1 MEPDEADSGLQRR
14 RSQHRVE
21 QIAPMSQADEFYY
34 VDTRPNHSYS
44 TRVYVTNQPDYGDV
58 YDEAAS
64 HGGHY
69 PQDDLYEGPQY
80 DGEFLDPNEGYP
92 QRNPVDRRQSRKNMG
107 KAIVT
112 GLNTARVKEI
122 KGRLR
127 PAFSPDEL
135 IDSVERRNPVGGG
148 PQDVI
153 ENVDVSGMSIMERMK
168 VLESKA
174 ASSNKGPPPPTYPK
188 PRPVSFGAITVQPI
202 PHHSGRH
209 SGGQSGSP
217 SSSVLND
224 RPAIPPSRNDRPAIP
239 SSRSEPRLPVAA
251 PSSRPTSQIA
261 LDEAPWYFGSIDQ
274 NRCEEK
280 LKVLNTEGAFL
291 IRLSKKGETRMQP
304 YTLCVFHENDIYNL
318 MIRQKTNNKLAVGSE
333 KNGEPEFATLA
344 DLVKFHADIPIEIIP
359 KSKSRKTSGGKVWL
373 KMTPLK

>member
-1 MEPDEADSGLQRR
+1 MCS
-14 RSQHRVE
+14 SRVC
-21 QIAPMSQADEFYY
+21 SK
-34 VDTRPNHSYS
+34 
-44 TRVYVTNQPDYGDV
+44 
-58 YDEAAS
+58 
-64 HGGHY
+64 
-69 PQDDLYEGPQY
+69 
-80 DGEFLDPNEGYP
+80 EGYP

-251 PSSRPTSQIA
+251 PSSRPTSQVSKR
-261 LDEAPWYFGSIDQ
+261 FRGT
-274 NRCEEK
+274 
-280 LKVLNTEGAFL
+280 LN
-291 IRLSKKGETRMQP
+291 LSKAKSNSL
-304 YTLCVFHENDIYNL
+304 YF
-318 MIRQKTNNKLAVGSE
+318 VGFYRHFE
-333 KNGEPEFATLA
+333 YIF
-344 DLVKFHADIPIEIIP
+344 LVGL
-359 KSKSRKTSGGKVWL
+359 R
-373 KMTPLK
+373 